1 MTPSLCGSFLT
12 DKRSL
17 VAFTWT
23 LTTVFTFV
31 AFVAAIT
38 MIIHLHTHYKFMEN
52 YYTDQ
57 YEQASRENNQHNNG
71 NGQGGQQQQHNSG
84 DENKERF
91 EYLMALSSMRS
102 GSLSFAAAYTVMI
115 AMAISLYGSTTI
127 VGFTSLRGVYIQPC
141 FSAPSSLKLGIFG
154 GAIIFFANLLLV
166 CAVVFGEVRVEDWRD
181 YRGNGGEG
189 QDHEQQQQRDD
200 REPYEIE
207 RIATVL
213 AVTCMFL
220 AALYSIFAI
229 LLFLYYGSIE
239 NIEDDD
245 TIEVTRKPLSSI
257 VNDTR
262 RENFIT
268 MGET

>member
-1 MTPSLCGSFLT
+1 
-12 DKRSL
+12 
-17 VAFTWT
+17 
-23 LTTVFTFV
+23 
-31 AFVAAIT
+31 
-38 MIIHLHTHYKFMEN
+38 MIVHLHTHYKFMEN
-52 YYTDQ
+52 YYSDL
-57 YEQASRENNQHNNG
+57 YEQASSEYQQQRNG
-71 NGQGGQQQQHNSG
+71 GDGQQQQGQQQHNSG
-84 DENKERF
+84 DDER
-91 EYLMALSSMRS
+91 EKYAYMMALSSMRS

-181 YRGNGGEG
+181 YGGGDAEG
-189 QDHEQQQQRDD
+189 QQHEQQRED
-200 REPYEIE
+200 RQPYEIE

-239 NIEDDD
+239 SIEDD

-262 RENFIT
+262 RDNFIT
-268 MGET
+268 MGEET